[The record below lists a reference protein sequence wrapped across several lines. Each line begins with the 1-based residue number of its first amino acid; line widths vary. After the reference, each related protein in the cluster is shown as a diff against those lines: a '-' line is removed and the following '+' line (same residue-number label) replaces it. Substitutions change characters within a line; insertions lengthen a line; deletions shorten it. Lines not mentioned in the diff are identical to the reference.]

1 MPWMAEPSSLGAMR
15 LKSEIWVKAYIRRCQ
30 HEGAAAVLV
39 RRGDA
44 DAGAIYIK
52 VSRLDG
58 TALLFGPA
66 PAGLDEAREERRWE
80 PCLGGRPAAEA
91 DADAYL
97 ARQVAFDSDIWIV
110 AVEDGAGRHFLDD
123 WLVTRRDDRPDA
135 DRAGSAAEPLLAKR
149 LTISVNTCGHS
160 NR

>member
-1 MPWMAEPSSLGAMR
+1 MR
-15 LKSEIWVKAYIRRCQ
+15 LKSEIWVKAYLRRCH

-66 PAGLDEAREERRWE
+66 PAGLEESRVERRWQ
-80 PCLGGRPAAEA
+80 PCLEPVAEA

-97 ARQVAFDSDIWIV
+97 ERQITFDADIWIV
-110 AVEDGAGRHFLDD
+110 AVEDGAGRHFLED
-123 WLVTRRDDRPDA
+123 WLSKP
-135 DRAGSAAEPLLAKR
+135 
-149 LTISVNTCGHS
+149 
-160 NR
+160 